1 VAELLSIPRRAKIPV
16 LSKNDLKYAN
26 PAVKKFSKG
35 KYSTWNQ
42 IKFIAGDKGTKLRSA
57 VMQVVTQ
64 QRKIDADPNVS
75 RVKTKTHPYAY
86 SFGETTYYYKKPKE
100 FKRADYITKRL
111 KDPEFIK
118 FAEKNFKPRDGF
130 KFSDQG
136 YKSATGETLKD
147 IVRRY
152 ERTLIND
159 DYIKLSDIGKILEK
173 QGLYGPGTL
182 SSYQSIARGRSP
194 KGDSLLLKSMGPK
207 QVKKIKTLFNE
218 IDKILG
224 KPTDLDSI
232 YKLSEY
238 GSLAG
243 SKASVKGDFE
253 NARWKMPDEKKIG
266 QLIAALAKHHNVY
279 GLNTETEKLVRE
291 LYNNETL
298 TQALKNYK
306 GGALN
311 KDSEVFKQ
319 IFLKKDPYAR
329 SYALMK
335 LGKILHGE
343 AELDGIK
350 INKPIAKKIMQT
362 MMYDA
367 SKKTYGPMYQA
378 AYRYAQEELKPFI
391 NSNIQHGQ
399 LAEALKKKFR
409 KYGLTKDYNID
420 EVFPMLAG
428 KFNVSEFGK
437 GANAYS
443 MFSQIIDADVNQV
456 SKRIWDQQTG
466 QRTRKILQALKDKN
480 FTVVNDLVSEHKE
493 SLKQFYKDNPA
504 AKGKVALQDF
514 NFNPETNTFA
524 TPREIFDAQFEGRY
538 ESLNPNLRKNI
549 EKFYNKTGLS
559 IDVGN
564 TPTIEELRG
573 VVDTGQ
579 IDISKGENITKDAFS
594 FIQKT
599 VKQNIIA
606 RANNNDNNICEVV
619 FGIRGQA
626 NGGVAGGGCGK
637 QMELEFDKAPEQT
650 LNKVAQSTNPN
661 LKSFAQ
667 RSLSLFPKLGTVGK
681 IATVAAGT
689 GLALSGLR
697 FNPEK
702 GEIVTTD
709 NDQKADQ
716 NQILQY
722 VKDNPL
728 KVTAG
733 SSLGFA
739 AQEVPGAYKAARDL
753 GRGRVRS
760 TLGISGAIRP
770 VLTTFGT
777 PLITGLYEGAI
788 GAKRLDEG
796 ETMTDI
802 LTDPVGP
809 ALGLTLMEP
818 LSKLSGVVR
827 DAPKRTMLEGAKNY
841 FNLSNV
847 GQARPG
853 ITGQILRMGMS
864 PRMIAGASRFLG
876 LPGLALGL
884 GMSGYDAY
892 KNYQNQEGMIYNLF
906 NKDG

>member
-1 VAELLSIPRRAKIPV
+1 MAELLSIPRRAKIPV
-16 LSKNDLKYAN
+16 LNKNDLKYAN

-42 IKFIAGDKGTKLRSA
+42 IKFIAGEEGSKLRSA
-57 VMQVVTQ
+57 VMQVVNA
-64 QRKIDADPNVS
+64 QRKIDADPNIS

-86 SFGETTYYYKKPKE
+86 SFGETTYYYNKPKE
-100 FKRADYITKRL
+100 FKRADYVTKRL
-111 KDPEFIK
+111 KDPKFIK
-118 FAEKNFKPRDGF
+118 FAEKNFKPRDGL
-130 KFSDQG
+130 KFNDQG

-147 IVRRY
+147 IIRRY

-159 DYIKLSDIGKILEK
+159 NYIRLSDIGRILEK

-194 KGDSLLLKSMGPK
+194 RGDSLLLKSMGPK
-207 QVKKIKTLFNE
+207 QTKKIKTLFNE

-232 YKLSEY
+232 YKLPEY

-266 QLIAALAKHHNVY
+266 QLIAAVAKHHNVY

-298 TQALKNYK
+298 IQALKNYK
-306 GGALN
+306 GGKLN
-311 KDSEVFKQ
+311 RDSELFKE
-319 IFLKKDPYAR
+319 IFLKKNPYAR

-350 INKPIAKKIMQT
+350 INKPLAKKIMQT

-378 AYRYAQEELKPFI
+378 AYRYAQEELRPFI

-399 LAEALKKKFR
+399 LAAALKKKFR
-409 KYGLTKDYNID
+409 KYELTKLYNID

-428 KFNVSEFGK
+428 NFNVSEFGK

-443 MFSQIIDADVNQV
+443 MFSQIIDANVNQV
-456 SKRIWDQQTG
+456 AKKIWDGQTG

-480 FTVVNDLVSEHKE
+480 FTVVNDLVNE
-493 SLKQFYKDNPA
+493 QFYKDNPT

-538 ESLNPNLRKNI
+538 ESLNPTLRKNI

-579 IDISKGENITKDAFS
+579 IDISKGENITKDTFS

-606 RANNNDNNICEVV
+606 RANNNQDNVCEVV
-619 FGIRGQA
+619 FGIRGKS
-626 NGGVAGGGCGK
+626 NGGPVGGGCGK
-637 QMELEFDKAPEQT
+637 QMEFEFDKAPEQT
-650 LNKVAQSTNPN
+650 LNKIAQSTNPN

-667 RSLSLFPKLGTVGK
+667 RALSLFPKLGTVGK
-681 IATVAAGT
+681 IGTVAAGA
-689 GLALSGLR
+689 GIALSGLR
-697 FNPEK
+697 YNPEK

-733 SSLGFA
+733 TSLGFA

-753 GRGRVRS
+753 GRGRIRS
-760 TLGISGAIRP
+760 TLGISGALRP

-777 PLITGLYEGAI
+777 PLLTGLYEGAI
-788 GAKRLDEG
+788 GAKRLEEG
-796 ETMTDI
+796 ETMTDV
-802 LTDPVGP
+802 LTDPLGP
-809 ALGLTLMEP
+809 ALSISLMEP
-818 LSKLSGVVR
+818 LSKMSGVVR
-827 DAPKRTMLEGAKNY
+827 DAKPVGILGGLKRA
-841 FNLSNV
+841 FNPFDMSNV
-847 GQARPG
+847 GTARPG
-853 ITGQILRMGMS
+853 LTSKILRMGMS
-864 PRMIAGASRFLG
+864 PRVIAGISRLG
-876 LPGLALGL
+876 PYGMLAGAGLSALDQ
-884 GMSGYDAY
+884 YN
-892 KNYQNQEGMIYNLF
+892 KYQNQEGMIYNFL
-906 NKDG
+906 ND

>member
-1 VAELLSIPRRAKIPV
+1 MAELLSIPRRAKIPV

-35 KYSTWNQ
+35 EYSTWNQ
-42 IKFIAGDKGTKLRSA
+42 IKFIAGEKGSKLRAA
-57 VMQVVTQ
+57 VLQAVNTQ
-64 QRKIDADPNVS
+64 KAIDADPNIS

-86 SFGETTYYYKKPKE
+86 SFPSGKTYYYKKPKE
-100 FKRADYITKRL
+100 FKRADYVIKRL
-111 KDPEFIK
+111 KDPKFIK
-118 FAEKNFKPRDGF
+118 FAETNFKPRDGL
-130 KFSDQG
+130 KFNDQG

-147 IVRRY
+147 IIRKY

-159 DYIKLSDIGKILEK
+159 DYIKLSDIGRILEK
-173 QGLYGPGTL
+173 QGMYGPSTL
-182 SSYQSIARGRSP
+182 SSYQSIARDASP
-194 KGDSLLLKSMGPK
+194 RGGLYKTMGPK
-207 QVKKIKTLFNE
+207 QIKKIKTLFNE
-218 IDKILG
+218 IDRILG

-232 YKLSEY
+232 YNLPEY
-238 GSLAG
+238 GSLNTTKSAT
-243 SKASVKGDFE
+243 KGDFE

-266 QLIAALAKHHNVY
+266 QLIAAVAKHHNVY

-298 TQALKNYK
+298 IQSLKNYK
-306 GGALN
+306 GGKLN
-311 KDSEVFKQ
+311 RDSELFKE
-319 IFLKKDPYAR
+319 IFLKKNPYAR

-350 INKPIAKKIMQT
+350 INKPLAKKIMQT

-367 SKKTYGPMYQA
+367 SKRTYGPMYQA
-378 AYRYAQEELKPFI
+378 AYRYAQEELRPFI

-399 LAEALKKKFR
+399 LAAALKKKFR
-409 KYGLTKDYNID
+409 KYELTKDYNID

-428 KFNVSEFGK
+428 NFNVSEFGK

-443 MFSQIIDADVNQV
+443 MFSQIIDANVNQV
-456 SKRIWDQQTG
+456 SKKIWDGQTG

-480 FTVVNDLVSEHKE
+480 FTVVNDLVREHKE

-579 IDISKGENITKDAFS
+579 IDISKGENITKDTFS

-606 RANNNDNNICEVV
+606 RANNNQDNVCEVV
-619 FGIRGQA
+619 FGIRRKA
-626 NGGVAGGGCGK
+626 NGGPVGGGCGK

-650 LNKVAQSTNPN
+650 LNKIAQSTNPN
-661 LKSFAQ
+661 LKGFAQ
-667 RSLSLFPKLGTVGK
+667 RALSIFPKLGTVGK
-681 IATVAAGT
+681 IGTVAAGA
-689 GLALSGLR
+689 GIALSGLR
-697 FNPEK
+697 YNPEK

-733 SSLGFA
+733 TSLGFA

-777 PLITGLYEGAI
+777 PLLTGLYEGAI
-788 GAKRLDEG
+788 ASKRLDEG
-796 ETMTDI
+796 DTATDI

-818 LSKLSGVVR
+818 LS
-827 DAPKRTMLEGAKNY
+827 
-841 FNLSNV
+841 
-847 GQARPG
+847 
-853 ITGQILRMGMS
+853 
-864 PRMIAGASRFLG
+864 
-876 LPGLALGL
+876 
-884 GMSGYDAY
+884 
-892 KNYQNQEGMIYNLF
+892 
-906 NKDG
+906 

>member
-42 IKFIAGDKGTKLRSA
+42 IKFIAGDKGAKLRA
-57 VMQVVTQ
+57 QVLQVVNS
-64 QRKIDADPNVS
+64 QRKIDADPNIS
-75 RVKTKTHPYAY
+75 RVKTKTHPYPY
-86 SFGETTYYYKKPKE
+86 SFGETTYYYNKPKE
-100 FKRADYITKRL
+100 FKRADYVTKRL
-111 KDPEFIK
+111 KDPKFIK
-118 FAEKNFKPRDGF
+118 FAEKNFKPRDGL
-130 KFSDQG
+130 KFNDQG

-147 IVRRY
+147 IIRRY

-159 DYIKLSDIGKILEK
+159 DYIRLSDIGRILEK

-182 SSYQSIARGRSP
+182 SSYQSVARGRSP
-194 KGDSLLLKSMGPK
+194 RGGSYLKKLMGPK
-207 QVKKIKTLFNE
+207 QTKKIKTLFNE

-232 YKLSEY
+232 YKLPEY

-243 SKASVKGDFE
+243 SRASVKGDFE

-266 QLIAALAKHHNVY
+266 QLIAAVAKHHNVY

-311 KDSEVFKQ
+311 KDSELFKQ

-350 INKPIAKKIMQT
+350 INKPLGKKIMQT

-367 SKKTYGPMYQA
+367 SKKTYGPMYHA
-378 AYRYAQEELKPFI
+378 AYRYAQEELRPFI

-399 LAEALKKKFR
+399 LAAALKQKFK

-480 FTVVNDLVSEHKE
+480 FTAVNDLVSEHKE

-619 FGIRGQA
+619 FGIRGRA
-626 NGGVAGGGCGK
+626 NGGPVGGGCGK

-661 LKSFAQ
+661 LKGFAQ
-667 RSLSLFPKLGTVGK
+667 RALSLFPKLGTVGK
-681 IATVAAGT
+681 IGTVAAGA
-689 GLALSGLR
+689 GIALSGLR
-697 FNPEK
+697 YNPEK
-702 GEIVTTD
+702 GEIVTTN

-777 PLITGLYEGAI
+777 PLLTGLYEGAI
-788 GAKRLDEG
+788 GAKRLEEG
-796 ETMTDI
+796 ETMTDV

-818 LSKLSGVVR
+818 LSKLSGVVK

-864 PRMIAGASRFLG
+864 PKMIAGASRFLG

-906 NKDG
+906 NRDE